1 MVSKLDS
8 LGERFYRN
16 YRITVAQPNPA
27 ADSLALMYTLDFAG
41 FIDPAFVGPQTA
53 EFTEKQT
60 AAAASNARIKAK
72 IENQEAKEKIAK
84 ALVIQTNDPDDAVWS
99 NTQNGLQIKFNIV
112 KGGGGK
118 NPNTMS
124 LAIYNLSEDSRK
136 RINEESIVK
145 LEIWYS
151 GQSPVVLFEGDVAY
165 VASKQ
170 LGPDLITTVT
180 VADGYANIQN
190 VGTIQSHTWP
200 VGTTAKTIIV
210 DLSVMLG
217 FNIGDLVG
225 SPPKTSPV
233 EKPFFAASSYDPDLN
248 TSPIIVAP
256 DPLLPLTA
264 AQKAAQEA
272 GDPVPTLSSR
282 RNESV
287 FITSETQ
294 QDPRGINRVYQSA
307 YSFAGSAKV
316 ALDDIMSS
324 NALQYSIDNRTIS
337 VWPVNGSSANLAL
350 KINKDTGLIGTP
362 QLKKSQSGS
371 TSQQSGG
378 ITFKTLINP
387 LITVGKQARVE
398 GESIDYAST
407 TYEDQ
412 FFDQQRIPGGT
423 KTFAHDCTITKVTH
437 KGDYMG
443 NEWFSDV
450 EGTIS

>member
-1 MVSKLDS
+1 MASQIDS
-8 LGERFYRN
+8 LGERLYRN

-27 ADSLALMYTLDFAG
+27 ANSLALMYTLDFAG
-41 FIDPAFVGPQTA
+41 YIDPDFTGPPDPQ
-53 EFTEKQT
+53 QS
-60 AAAASNARIKAK
+60 AAAASNAPPPPSIKAK
-72 IENQEAKEKIAK
+72 IADQEAKEKIAK
-84 ALVIQTNDPDDAVWS
+84 ALVIQTNDPDDVASWS
-99 NTQNGLQIKFNIV
+99 TTQNGLQIKFKIV

-118 NPNTMS
+118 NPNTMT

-136 RINEESIVK
+136 RIDEESIVK
-145 LEIWYS
+145 LEIWYH
-151 GQSPVVLFEGDVAY
+151 GQSPVTLFEGDVAY

-170 LGPDLITTVT
+170 QGPDLITTVT

-190 VGTIQSHTWP
+190 VGTIQSRTWP
-200 VGTTAKTIIV
+200 KGTIAKTIIV
-210 DLSVMLG
+210 ELADILG

-233 EKPFFAASSYDPDLN
+233 KKPFFAASSYDPDLN
-248 TSPIIVAP
+248 TSPIAESE
-256 DPLLPLTA
+256 PLLPLTA
-264 AQKAAQEA
+264 AQRAAQEA
-272 GDPVPTLSSR
+272 DDPVLPLSSR
-282 RNESV
+282 RNESTFV
-287 FITSETQ
+287 TEETEA
-294 QDPRGINRVYQSA
+294 RGINRVYQSA

-324 NALQYSIDNRTIS
+324 NALQYTIENRTLS
-337 VWPVNGSSANLAL
+337 VWPINGSSANLAL
-350 KINKDTGLIGTP
+350 LINSDTGLIGTP
-362 QLKKSQSGS
+362 QLKKSQGGS

-378 ITFKTLINP
+378 ITFKTLIDP
-387 LITVGKQARVE
+387 LITVGKQAKVE

-412 FFDQQRIPGGT
+412 FFDTQRIPGGT
-423 KTFAHDCTITKVTH
+423 EKFAHDCTITKVTT